1 MSDTT
6 LRCIGQRAEK
16 LDNYD
21 GPGGIY
27 TSPDPRH
34 NQSFKIDIRFKGVS
48 GVKDFCSH
56 PETLIIFGKPCFK
69 LKVKKDF
76 IEEKNKE
83 LPVQLLLV
91 K

>member
-1 MSDTT
+1 MSDTI

-69 LKVKKDF
+69 LKVNKGF
-76 IEEKNKE
+76 IEEKIKSF
-83 LPVQLLLV
+83 PFSFCR
-91 K
+91 